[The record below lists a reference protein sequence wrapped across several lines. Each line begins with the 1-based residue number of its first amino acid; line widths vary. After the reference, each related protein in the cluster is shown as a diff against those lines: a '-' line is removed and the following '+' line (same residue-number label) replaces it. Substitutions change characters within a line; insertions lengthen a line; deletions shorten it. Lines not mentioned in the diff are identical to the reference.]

1 MFRLIRSGAE
11 GNRTPDLLDAIEA
24 LSQLSYDPEGAPHV
38 ARTFRSVNAHTVTG
52 AAARGGAPRSDARRE
67 SRGKLRV
74 SSRVRSKP
82 WNVARSC

>member
-52 AAARGGAPRSDARRE
+52 PRRVAERPDRTHAVNRE
-67 SRGKLRV
+67 ENCAYL
-74 SSRVRSKP
+74 P
-82 WNVARSC
+82 A